1 METPDDPVP
10 VGGVSLVESD
20 PVARRCARRCA
31 RRPARPLDGRP
42 LISLPPGTGPRAV
55 LEETCARAGFAPN
68 VAFEAGEPL
77 MLGRLAAR
85 GLGMA
90 ILPHM
95 THLTE

>member
-1 METPDDPVP
+1 M
-10 VGGVSLVESD
+10 
-20 PVARRCARRCA
+20 
-31 RRPARPLDGRP
+31 
-42 LISLPPGTGPRAV
+42 PPGTGPRAV